1 MSAELMTRFHS
12 LDLEGTGNDS
22 FLAFMNKIPRRKQ
35 RGIYPER
42 IKRVIQINNHLAK
55 EGE

>member
-12 LDLEGTGNDS
+12 LDLEGTGKQFISCIYELKLFWTTRND
-22 FLAFMNKIPRRKQ
+22 I
-35 RGIYPER
+35 
-42 IKRVIQINNHLAK
+42 IKRVIQINNHIAK